1 MGRLLLLLALAA
13 PPPARP
19 LRAIVMRESLA
30 APFVHSNEL
39 GDRQASPLWELS
51 GGARVWEHF
60 VRLTGGA
67 ARRGA
72 LWSRVPLGEVAVV
85 GELALRVQGEGAAPV
100 DPARAAGLALWVA
113 RRPEDAPSL
122 EAAFRAAPLVDDARV
137 VPDAAAV
144 GVVLSAGAARVVV
157 RDDRGVVGVAGSC
170 RCDLRTR
177 TAPGADLARAT
188 RTVRLEVVAGAPL
201 LENGE
206 AFPQP
211 GFARLTV
218 VAARRP
224 GQRRAAT
231 LCDFRVDLDALH
243 DRAWMR
249 AARLGLAAAAPAPD
263 PADAPGDGLRPP
275 DRQDVL
281 ALTLR
286 RQAASDADR
295 DPVAPGY
302 ARHSAAVDPERAD
315 ALERGVDAVLHG
327 IEDVE
332 ASYEH
337 ELIAVRDDLR
347 RTLAELIA
355 ARTSA
360 ARRLAALEARATAAA
375 TSDLDRRVARLEGL
389 VARGTDAKYRALDRK
404 LAGAA
409 RRAAQTSLARRW
421 RLWRPAFLSFVVVFA
436 VWAAKMRGF
445 YKWVKRTHML

>member
-1 MGRLLLLLALAA
+1 MGRAA
-13 PPPARP
+13 A
-19 LRAIVMRESLA
+19 
-30 APFVHSNEL
+30 
-39 GDRQASPLWELS
+39 
-51 GGARVWEHF
+51 
-60 VRLTGGA
+60 
-67 ARRGA
+67 
-72 LWSRVPLGEVAVV
+72 
-85 GELALRVQGEGAAPV
+85 
-100 DPARAAGLALWVA
+100 
-113 RRPEDAPSL
+113 EDAPSL

-157 RDDRGVVGVAGSC
+157 GDDRGVVGVAGSC

-201 LENGE
+201 VEDGE

-224 GQRRAAT
+224 RPAPRRDALRLPRGPRRAARP
-231 LCDFRVDLDALH
+231 RVDA
-243 DRAWMR
+243 R
-249 AARLGLAAAAPAPD
+249 ARLGLAAAAGAGPGRRAGRRPAAAGP
-263 PADAPGDGLRPP
+263 PGRARAHAAAPGGVGRRPRPGRAGLRAA
-275 DRQDVL
+275 L
-281 ALTLR
+281 AGR
-286 RQAASDADR
+286 GPRA
-295 DPVAPGY
+295 
-302 ARHSAAVDPERAD
+302 RAD

-375 TSDLDRRVARLEGL
+375 TSDLDRRVAAL
-389 VARGTDAKYRALDRK
+389 RGP
-404 LAGAA
+404 
-409 RRAAQTSLARRW
+409 RRARHGRQVPRAGSSSRAPRGARPASSLARRW

-445 YKWVKRTHML
+445 WAVDGRTRAAEGSHQWRGVATALPAGRR